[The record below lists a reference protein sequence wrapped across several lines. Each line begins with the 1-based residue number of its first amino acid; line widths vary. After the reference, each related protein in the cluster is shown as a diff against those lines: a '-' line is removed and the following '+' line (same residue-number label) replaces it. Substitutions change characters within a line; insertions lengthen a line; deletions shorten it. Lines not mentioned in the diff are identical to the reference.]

1 MANSRT
7 KNSIL
12 TILTSGLRQILTL
25 ALSFLS
31 RTLFIY
37 TLGAEYLGLNG
48 LFTNILSIL
57 ALSELGI
64 GGAIAFYLYKP
75 LVDKD
80 KERIKILMKFYKRCY
95 TYVGLTILILG
106 ICIMPFLSLLIN
118 LEGKIP
124 ENLYFI
130 YFIFLLQNAC
140 TYFFFAYKQTLV
152 SANQELYKIEKLN
165 ILFVIIN
172 CLTDVLILLIFKD
185 FTTYLISKLL
195 LVIIKNIAISNRID
209 KEYPYLTE
217 RCEGNLTSK
226 EIKQFFQDLYSL
238 AIFKFGSA
246 LYNSLSNI
254 IISVMIGTVVVGY
267 YSNYVMIV
275 SQINII
281 YMLIITAITAGVG
294 NVMAKETKER
304 QIMVYHKLSILT
316 YFVYAFFCICLF
328 QLFNSFINLWLGS
341 IEKEYILSQYVVLFI
356 CINLYIDTS
365 CQLDNVF
372 RQTSGNFKIG
382 KYLQIVGGITNVIFA
397 IPLCKTYGLTGIFAA
412 QVLSKLI
419 TAYFPFLVKV
429 ERAVFGFTKWQVFK
443 QWFSKSLLT
452 LIISIVIWISCKH
465 LHQTTLINFFIEI
478 FLTVGITLLAFYLAY
493 RKSSVY
499 KEITEI
505 IKVKIKKQQAT

>member
-1 MANSRT
+1 
-7 KNSIL
+7 
-12 TILTSGLRQILTL
+12 
-25 ALSFLS
+25 
-31 RTLFIY
+31 
-37 TLGAEYLGLNG
+37 
-48 LFTNILSIL
+48 
-57 ALSELGI
+57 
-64 GGAIAFYLYKP
+64 
-75 LVDKD
+75 
-80 KERIKILMKFYKRCY
+80 
-95 TYVGLTILILG
+95 
-106 ICIMPFLSLLIN
+106 
-118 LEGKIP
+118 
-124 ENLYFI
+124 
-130 YFIFLLQNAC
+130 
-140 TYFFFAYKQTLV
+140 
-152 SANQELYKIEKLN
+152 
-165 ILFVIIN
+165 
-172 CLTDVLILLIFKD
+172 
-185 FTTYLISKLL
+185 
-195 LVIIKNIAISNRID
+195 
-209 KEYPYLTE
+209 
-217 RCEGNLTSK
+217 
-226 EIKQFFQDLYSL
+226 
-238 AIFKFGSA
+238 
-246 LYNSLSNI
+246 
-254 IISVMIGTVVVGY
+254 